1 MPPEAT
7 HLKSAEKVLV
17 LTHALLAAA
26 RRGDWDD
33 FNDTLRA
40 RETAI
45 IQLAGHPLDRESAA
59 ILEAARAGE
68 KAIEQA
74 ITDAQ
79 GDLVGEMAAAYRDR
93 RGLAAYAGASR
104 QGGLL
109 DSRG

>member
-1 MPPEAT
+1 MPLET
-7 HLKSAEKVLV
+7 SQLKCAEKVLV

-33 FNDTLRA
+33 FAETLRA
-40 RETAI
+40 RESAI
-45 IQLAGHPLDRESAA
+45 LSLASAPLDRESAA
-59 ILEAARAGE
+59 VLEAARSCERAV
-68 KAIEQA
+68 EQA
-74 ITDAQ
+74 IAEAQ

-93 RGLAAYAGASR
+93 RGLARYAASGR